1 MSASAEE
8 AVVVNDE
15 TGVISRAEKVLS
27 DVRSARDQLEM
38 QCALLEAG
46 NQQVDLQRLAQSLS
60 TRSGDM

>member
-38 QCALLEAG
+38 QCALLEAE
-46 NQQVDLQRLAQSLS
+46 NQQVDLQQLAQSLS

>member
-8 AVVVNDE
+8 AVVDDE

-38 QCALLEAG
+38 QCALLEAE
-46 NQQVDLQRLAQSLS
+46 NQQVDLQQLAQSLS
-60 TRSGDM
+60 ARSGGM

>member
-15 TGVISRAEKVLS
+15 TGVISRVEKVLS

-38 QCALLEAG
+38 QCALLEAE
-46 NQQVDLQRLAQSLS
+46 NQQVDLQQLAQSLS

>member
-38 QCALLEAG
+38 QCALLEAE
-46 NQQVDLQRLAQSLS
+46 NQQVDLRRLAQSLS